1 MKKAKKPILIIVGI
15 ILFGLSLISSAVA
28 QEKGYKALLGEWDAQ
43 TEDGQYT
50 FVFVFSME
58 GETLKGIFQGM
69 TGDVEMEN
77 LSFEEN
83 ELTFTVTLDAGGQS
97 MVIDFEATVEGD
109 SLEGF
114 LSMEYGEANITGKK
128 RK

>member
-1 MKKAKKPILIIVGI
+1 MKKLKNPLVTVIGMAFFCFSVA
-15 ILFGLSLISSAVA
+15 LSAMI
-28 QEKGYKALLGEWDAQ
+28 QEEGYEALLGEWDAQ

-58 GETLKGIFQGM
+58 GEELKGVFQGM
-69 TGDVEMEN
+69 TGDVEMEA
-77 LSFEEN
+77 LTFEDN
-83 ELTFTVTLDAGGQS
+83 ELKFTVTIDAGGQS
-97 MVIDFEATVEGD
+97 MVIDFEATIEGD
-109 SLEGF
+109 TLEGF